1 MKTKFVMILPALLV
15 MFLLINCRSSS
26 KINTKTNKQGEKRV
40 VVAIDTPLQ
49 DTYWKLITLG
59 EKSIDTSKNKEMY
72 ILFRSEN
79 NRAEGNGG
87 CNSFAGPYQLKG
99 DSSVVLGELASTRM
113 YCAGIENENAFFMA
127 LSATDH
133 FQIHDDTLILSKGRA
148 VELAKFVAVKRVKDH
163 KAL

>member
-1 MKTKFVMILPALLV
+1 MKTKFVMVLPALLM
-15 MFLLINCRSSS
+15 MFLLINCSSS
-26 KINTKTNKQGEKRV
+26 NINAKTNKPGDTPV
-40 VVAIDTPLQ
+40 IATDTPLQ
-49 DTYWKLITLG
+49 DTRWKLISLG
-59 EKSIDTSKNKEMY
+59 EKPVDTSKNIKEMY

-87 CNSFAGPYQLKG
+87 CNSFAGPYQLIG

>member
-1 MKTKFVMILPALLV
+1 MILPALLV
-15 MFLLINCRSSS
+15 MFLLINCTSSS
-26 KINTKTNKQGEKRV
+26 KINTKTNKPGDTPV
-40 VVAIDTPLQ
+40 IAMDTPLQ
-49 DTYWKLITLG
+49 DTRWKLISLG
-59 EKSIDTSKNKEMY
+59 EKLVDTSKNIREMY

-113 YCAGIENENAFFMA
+113 YCAGIKNENAFFMA

-148 VELAKFVAVKRVKDH
+148 VKLATFVAVKRVKDDT
-163 KAL
+163 AL